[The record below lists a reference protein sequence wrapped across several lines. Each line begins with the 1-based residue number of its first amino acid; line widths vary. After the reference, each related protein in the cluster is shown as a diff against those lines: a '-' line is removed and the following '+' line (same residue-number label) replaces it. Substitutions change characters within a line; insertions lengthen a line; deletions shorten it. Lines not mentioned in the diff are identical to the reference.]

1 MNTDEQLNERADE
14 LTTLFDMAGYVTFTT
29 NPLRIYWNLTREAL
43 GREKESLRLL
53 EEAHTIAVRD
63 NNEAED
69 PSEYGEGL
77 LRHIATLRKRLGLT
91 T

>member
-1 MNTDEQLNERADE
+1 MNSWTNVR
-14 LTTLFDMAGYVTFTT
+14 TTLFDMAGYVMFTT

-69 PSEYGEGL
+69 PSEYGESL
-77 LRHIATLRKRLGLT
+77 LRHITTLRKRLGLNT
-91 T
+91 

>member
-1 MNTDEQLNERADE
+1 MITDEQLNERADE

-43 GREKESLRLL
+43 EREKESLRLL
-53 EEAHTIAVRD
+53 EEWHKRTGATILSEETEAHIT
-63 NNEAED
+63 
-69 PSEYGEGL
+69 
-77 LRHIATLRKRLGLT
+77 TLRKRLGLT

>member
-1 MNTDEQLNERADE
+1 MITDEQLDERADE

-43 GREKESLRLL
+43 GRDR
-53 EEAHTIAVRD
+53 V
-63 NNEAED
+63 AED
-69 PSEYGEGL
+69 LISQWLDRFELNEDHPLRMESESHL
-77 LRHIATLRKRLGLT
+77 TTLRKRLGLT

>member
-1 MNTDEQLNERADE
+1 MITDEQLDERADE

-53 EEAHTIAVRD
+53 EEAHTIAV
-63 NNEAED
+63 
-69 PSEYGEGL
+69 L
-77 LRHIATLRKRLGLT
+77 LGVNWI
-91 T
+91 

>member
-1 MNTDEQLNERADE
+1 MITGRELDERT
-14 LTTLFDMAGYVTFTT
+14 TTLLGGYLSRKGWVHTDASEAFR
-29 NPLRIYWNLTREAL
+29 NATRAAL
-43 GREKESLRLL
+43 EVDRESLRLL

-69 PSEYGEGL
+69 PSEYGESL
-77 LRHIATLRKRLGLT
+77 LRHITTLRKRLGLT

>member
-1 MNTDEQLNERADE
+1 MITYEQLNERADE

-63 NNEAED
+63 NNEVED
-69 PSEYGEGL
+69 PSEYGESL
-77 LRHIATLRKRLGLT
+77 LRHITTLRKRLGLNT
-91 T
+91 